1 MKGLGCRKRSIKYHI
16 TDSEY
21 RLRDLDE
28 NYSMFD
34 NIEEF
39 NRSKALIW
47 RSSSLFNSSRKLHDK
62 SYFNGIETIRQKSSY
77 TTITFN
83 GG

>member
-1 MKGLGCRKRSIKYHI
+1 MKGLAYRKRSMKYRV

-47 RSSSLFNSSRKLHDK
+47 RSSSLFNSKLHDK
-62 SYFNGIETIRQKSSY
+62 SYFNGIETIRQKSC
-77 TTITFN
+77 TIY
-83 GG
+83 

>member
-1 MKGLGCRKRSIKYHI
+1 MKGLAYRKRSIKYHI

-39 NRSKALIW
+39 NRSKALIL
-47 RSSSLFNSSRKLHDK
+47 RSSSLFSPSRKLHDK
-62 SYFNGIETIRQKSSY
+62 SYFNGIETIMQKSRC
-77 TTITFN
+77 TTVTFN

>member
-1 MKGLGCRKRSIKYHI
+1 MKGLAYRKRSMKYRV

-28 NYSMFD
+28 NYSIFD

-47 RSSSLFNSSRKLHDK
+47 RSSSLFNLSRKLHDK
-62 SYFNGIETIRQKSSY
+62 SYFNGIETIRQKSC
-77 TTITFN
+77 TTVILD
-83 GG
+83 

>member
-1 MKGLGCRKRSIKYHI
+1 MKGLGRIKRSIKYHI

-28 NYSMFD
+28 NYSMVD

-39 NRSKALIW
+39 NRSKALIL
-47 RSSSLFNSSRKLHDK
+47 RSSSLFSPSRKLHDK
-62 SYFNGIETIRQKSSY
+62 SYFNGIETIRQKSRCI
-77 TTITFN
+77 TVTFN